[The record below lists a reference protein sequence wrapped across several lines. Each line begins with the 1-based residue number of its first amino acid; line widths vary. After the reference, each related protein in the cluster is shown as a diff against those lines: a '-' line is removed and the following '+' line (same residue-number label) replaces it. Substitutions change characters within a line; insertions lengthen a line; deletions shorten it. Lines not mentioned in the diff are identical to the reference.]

1 MTALREYESILVCRF
16 VKERFVVEA
25 VSARLVSP
33 SQLLQSAADATGA
46 DFDYLLQTAARE
58 SNFDPNAQARTSSAA
73 GMFQFIEQTW
83 FAMMSRHG
91 EQHGQGD
98 LASQITQNSDGRFTV
113 ANPQARQ
120 EILDLRFDAGFSSLM
135 AGELAAENGAILQ
148 QATGREPTGG
158 ELYAA
163 HFLGAGNAARL
174 IQAAESQPAGRA
186 DELFPAAARA
196 NRPIFYDNGRARSVS
211 EVLSSLTGQGGAA
224 VVPPETLVSG
234 PAPDREALS
243 SAARFHASSAQMP
256 GRPVA
261 VLSPGVIEIL
271 ASLDAPRSRSDRS

>member
-1 MTALREYESILVCRF
+1 M
-16 VKERFVVEA
+16 VEA

-46 DFDYLLQTAARE
+46 DFDYLVQTAARE
-58 SNFDPNAQARTSSAA
+58 SNFDPSAQARTSSAA

-91 EQHGQGD
+91 ERHGQSD
-98 LASQITQNSDGRFTV
+98 LASQIAQNADGQFTV

-120 EILDLRFDAGFSSLM
+120 EILDLRFDARFSSLM

-174 IQAAESQPAGRA
+174 IQAAEAQPAGRA

-196 NRPIFYDNGRARSVS
+196 NRPIFYENGRPRSVS
-211 EVLSSLTGQGGAA
+211 EVLSSLTGQNGAA

-243 SAARFHASSAQMP
+243 SAARFHASSAHMP